1 MSETLET
8 KINKIHD
15 LCNKL
20 NVIDYKEYCIMN
32 NFKDLEKKYDD
43 FKYIHKLKFSIE
55 SEVDEL
61 DDIHELIQIIY
72 FTKSSNL
79 KKLATKK
86 GVKLYDTN
94 DINFFIKQYNINP
107 VIIEI

>member
-1 MSETLET
+1 MTETIQT
-8 KINKIHD
+8 KINKIYD
-15 LCNKL
+15 LCDQL
-20 NVIDYKEYCIMN
+20 NIIDYKEYCIMN
-32 NFKDLEKKYDD
+32 NFKNLEKKYDD
-43 FKYIHKLKFSIE
+43 FKYIHKLKFSLE

-72 FTKSSNL
+72 FTKLNNL
-79 KKLATKK
+79 KKLATTK